1 MKIRV
6 LTLAAATVLFAGI
19 AQAQD
24 DDIAPRTEW
33 GHPDLQGV
41 WNFSSVIPL
50 ERPAFFGDKQFLTDE
65 EITALASQT
74 EAGLEAIN
82 NIGVGGYNTFWV
94 EMGENGDNRTSL
106 ITYPE
111 NGRLPET
118 QEGVPVQVGGL
129 GPDEPGERP
138 VRMVVG
144 GIAKDGPEDRGL
156 SERCIVGFN
165 SGPPFTPN
173 LYNNNVQIFQ
183 NQHTVVIMTEMIH
196 DARIVPIAS
205 DASLTDDIR
214 LWTGDSRGYW
224 DGDTLIVETRN
235 FNRFTQSFGV
245 YGTAENKLLTERFT
259 RTGPYTVEYEFTV
272 EDPATFKDRIT
283 VMIPMSKVDGQLYE
297 YACHEGNYGMIN
309 ILRGERMTEQREA
322 ENSQQRF
329 SGFKRPALPAFF
341 LSTIFYCGNR
351 SIQPHERKPTAKGFA
366 PKVMIVSKFE
376 VRIVI
381 GNCQFSTKKEDSALP
396 FCQY

>member
-1 MKIRV
+1 MSNLGDTMKTRV
-6 LTLAAATVLFAGI
+6 LALATASVLFAGI

-24 DDIAPRTEW
+24 DYTAPRTEW
-33 GHPDLQGV
+33 GQPDLQGV
-41 WNFSSVIPL
+41 WNFSSNIPL
-50 ERPAFFGDKQFLTDE
+50 ERPAFFGDKQFLTE
-65 EITALASQT
+65 EDLAALAAQT

-82 NIGVGGYNTFWV
+82 NIGVGGYNTFWT
-94 EMGENGDNRTSL
+94 EMGGTGDNRTSL

-118 QEGVPVQVGGL
+118 VEGVPVQVGGL
-129 GPDEPGERP
+129 GPDEPGVRP

-183 NQHTVVIMTEMIH
+183 NKDTAVIMTEMIH

-205 DASLTDDIR
+205 DNELTDDIR

-224 DGDTLIVETRN
+224 DGDSLVVETRN
-235 FNRFTQSFGV
+235 FNGFTQSFSV
-245 YGTAENKLLTERFT
+245 YGTAEEKLLTERFT
-259 RTGPYTVEYEFTV
+259 RTDAYTVEYEFTV
-272 EDPATFKDRIT
+272 EDPATFTDRVT

-309 ILRGERMTEQREA
+309 ILRGERMTEMREA
-322 ENSQQRF
+322 ENSQ
-329 SGFKRPALPAFF
+329 
-341 LSTIFYCGNR
+341 
-351 SIQPHERKPTAKGFA
+351 
-366 PKVMIVSKFE
+366 
-376 VRIVI
+376 
-381 GNCQFSTKKEDSALP
+381 
-396 FCQY
+396 

>member
-1 MKIRV
+1 MKTRV
-6 LTLAAATVLFAGI
+6 LAFAATTVLFAGI

-24 DDIAPRTEW
+24 EYTAPLTEW
-33 GHPDLQGV
+33 GQPDLQGV

-65 EITALASQT
+65 EIATLATQT

-106 ITYPE
+106 IVYPE

-183 NQHTVVIMTEMIH
+183 NQSTAVIMTEMIH
-196 DARIVPIAS
+196 DARVVPIAS
-205 DASLTDDIR
+205 DASLTNDIR
-214 LWTGDSRGYW
+214 LWTGDSRGHW
-224 DGDTLIVETRN
+224 DGDTLVVETRN
-235 FNRFTQSFGV
+235 FNSFTQSFGV
-245 YGTAENKLLTERFT
+245 YGTAEEKLLTERFT

-272 EDPATFKDRIT
+272 EDPATFKDKIT
-283 VMIPMSKVDGQLYE
+283 VMVPMSKVDGQLYE

-322 ENSQQRF
+322 ENGQ
-329 SGFKRPALPAFF
+329 
-341 LSTIFYCGNR
+341 
-351 SIQPHERKPTAKGFA
+351 
-366 PKVMIVSKFE
+366 
-376 VRIVI
+376 
-381 GNCQFSTKKEDSALP
+381 
-396 FCQY
+396 

>member
-6 LTLAAATVLFAGI
+6 LTLAVATVLFAGI

-341 LSTIFYCGNR
+341 LSAIFPCGNR
-351 SIQPHERKPTAKGFA
+351 SKQPHEREPTAKGFA

-381 GNCQFSTKKEDSALP
+381 ENCQFSTKKEDSVLP